1 MVRSA
6 WPVLGVLAL
15 VGGCVPLDVF
25 KTSDTGDMPV
35 VNVGAFGTPPAGQTV
50 SVSASAPP
58 GGNAELAL
66 HLDCIGR
73 KVNAANRD
81 TGLEPKFA
89 TIGTET
95 PEIFHQ
101 GTLVVYVTEG
111 LIKQCKTEGEIAA
124 LLCLELGK
132 MASERE
138 ATANFK
144 ARQTEGRPP
153 MEVPIGNAG
162 QFTAMDG
169 IHQVEMAK
177 YEQQRPRRVAP
188 PEPQALARI
197 YLEKAGYA
205 KTELDNVTP
214 LLRTA
219 ERNYVVEKQFKGAA
233 GPSWSVGEQPR

>member
-132 MASERE
+132 MASS
-138 ATANFK
+138 
-144 ARQTEGRPP
+144 ARRPPTSRLARRRAGRPWKCRSATP
-153 MEVPIGNAG
+153 ASSPRW
-162 QFTAMDG
+162 TAFIRWKWRSTNSSVRG
-169 IHQVEMAK
+169 AW
-177 YEQQRPRRVAP
+177 RR
-188 PEPQALARI
+188 
-197 YLEKAGYA
+197 
-205 KTELDNVTP
+205 
-214 LLRTA
+214 
-219 ERNYVVEKQFKGAA
+219 
-233 GPSWSVGEQPR
+233 QPRAWPASISKGRATPKPNWTT